1 MFESSDREQT
11 PQHTPGGGMPFGAEP
26 GGPARPSLS
35 AVTGDAGADSSP
47 LSLAQVEAFLVAAGR
62 VDHGLDDTTRVD
74 QIAALERVKGAVAAA
89 QAHLTADLH
98 TSLTMSTP
106 SGPGM
111 TAWSGPMEAA

>member
-1 MFESSDREQT
+1 
-11 PQHTPGGGMPFGAEP
+11 MPFGAEP